1 MPLGQTVEMTPEI
14 LVAEGVHDPA
24 APNAAERQAL
34 IDHLLARGFTPEAIV
49 ERFRQSGGGIIS
61 MAATAAWSKPPQPT
75 SARAVAETCGV
86 AVERVVLVQRAL
98 GFEITDLDAP
108 DLWDW
113 LVDDIRLFELGAS
126 LFGEEAAL
134 SFLRVIGA
142 STVRIAEA
150 AASLFGVSF
159 QGAGRYP
166 TELELSQAAELS
178 VGLLEP
184 LTAMM
189 AHAIDA
195 HMFLKYRSIPAV
207 IDGKLELAVGFV
219 DLVGSTSWAL
229 GLPVPEYTRAL
240 ALFEDAAWDLATRLG
255 GRVVKLIGDAAMF
268 VAPSTDAA
276 CAIATELCALVGSQ
290 DALPAARA
298 AVGFGPVTAR
308 DGDFF
313 GHLVHVVARATKEA
327 DPGHVVLTA
336 LAATRLQSSRWR
348 VSSLGE
354 RQLRGV
360 DQVVE
365 LFNVTDTRSAAQE
378 PVRKPTV

>member
-1 MPLGQTVEMTPEI
+1 MGRAGLGLVDVPE
-14 LVAEGVHDPA
+14 
-24 APNAAERQAL
+24 
-34 IDHLLARGFTPEAIV
+34 
-49 ERFRQSGGGIIS
+49 
-61 MAATAAWSKPPQPT
+61 
-75 SARAVAETCGV
+75 
-86 AVERVVLVQRAL
+86 
-98 GFEITDLDAP
+98 
-108 DLWDW
+108 LWDW
-113 LVDDIRLFELGAS
+113 IVKDVRLFELGAA

-142 STVRIAEA
+142 STVRIVEA

-184 LTAMM
+184 LTALM

-195 HMFLKYRSIPAV
+195 HMFLKYRTIPAV
-207 IDGKLELAVGFV
+207 IDAKLEMAVGFV

-229 GLPVPEYTRAL
+229 AVPVPEYTRAL
-240 ALFEDAAWDLATRLG
+240 TLFEDAAWDLAIRRG

-276 CAIATELCALVGSQ
+276 CAIATELCASVGSQ
-290 DALPAARA
+290 DSLPAARA

-327 DPGHVVLTA
+327 EPGQVILTGP
-336 LAATRLQSSRWR
+336 AATRLQSSRWR
-348 VSSLGE
+348 VGSLGE

-365 LFNVTDTRSAAQE
+365 LFTVTDTGPDGQE
-378 PVRKPTV
+378 PSP